1 MLLNMESVYHIV
13 TICVNKTSCA
23 HVWRLR
29 SCYLKTGYDRNHLSK
44 GMQIAALRHTEM
56 VRELAMLW
64 AVVSSIMEL
73 MLGCL
78 PDEAGSAM
86 LMA

>member
-29 SCYLKTGYDRNHLSK
+29 SCYLRTGYDRNHLSK
-44 GMQIAALRHTEM
+44 GMQIAV
-56 VRELAMLW
+56 VRKLAMLW

-78 PDEAGSAM
+78 PDEAGSAV
-86 LMA
+86 LTA

>member
-1 MLLNMESVYHIV
+1 
-13 TICVNKTSCA
+13 
-23 HVWRLR
+23 
-29 SCYLKTGYDRNHLSK
+29 
-44 GMQIAALRHTEM
+44 MQIAALRHTEM